1 MLNSIEDIVLVLV
14 DQIKGNPETLS
25 LDDISSLQ
33 GLDEL
38 LDGFDIMSLVG
49 FNEQTINKKIA
60 ELQSSGKIVHT
71 L

>member
-1 MLNSIEDIVLVLV
+1 MDSIEDVVLVLV
-14 DQIKGNPETLS
+14 DQVKENSETLS

-38 LDGFDIMSLVG
+38 LDGFDIMSLVD
-49 FNEQTINKKIA
+49 FNEETINKKIA
-60 ELQSSGKIVHT
+60 ELQSAGKIVHT